1 MPLKG
6 LKSNLIGI
14 TLDGDHAGIHIPSCP
29 VVPDDYNLVWTIKVT
44 SKVTLRTSE
53 VLLNDKIF

>member
-14 TLDGDHAGIHIPSCP
+14 TLDGDHAGIHIPCCS
-29 VVPDDYNLVWTIKVT
+29 VVADDYNLVWMIKVT
-44 SKVTLRTSE
+44 SKVTLQMSE
-53 VLLNDKIF
+53 VLLNHKIF